1 MTEFVR
7 TSVNLTP
14 SLHKRVMAYGKKHG
28 MNFFG
33 ETVRDIIRRYLE
45 GKCLSQATR
54 RSHNTIE
61 SLPVELR
68 TVVER
73 MLLKSEWPVDFG
85 QHYNGTPRYVDVVQ
99 YCQEKGHAIS
109 RSAVGRFAVKVRGP
123 MR

>member
-14 SLHKRVMAYGKKHG
+14 AFHKKVIAYGKAHG
-28 MNFFG
+28 MNCFG

-54 RSHNTIE
+54 RSRNSVE
-61 SLPVELR
+61 SLPAELG
-68 TVVER
+68 VVVR
-73 MLLKSEWPVDFG
+73 HMLLENKWPVDFG
-85 QHYNGTPRYVDVVQ
+85 QHYNGTPRYVDIVR
-99 YCQEKGHAIS
+99 YCKEKGYTVS
-109 RSAVGRFAVKVRGP
+109 KSAVGRFAVKIRGP